1 MIIDTDH
8 LLPISEANAKGISRL
23 AADAESGQEWVLL
36 RNSKPVAAV
45 VGMGKMKRLQEL
57 EDLEEDLRLLA
68 IALAR
73 TLTDNGRRTS
83 FDKVLAHLGITED
96 DLVTPDTGAD

>member
-23 AADAESGQEWVLL
+23 AADAEGGQEWVLL

-45 VGMGKMKRLQEL
+45 VGMGKMRRLQEL
-57 EDLEEDLRLLA
+57 EELEEDLRLLA

-73 TLTDNGRRTS
+73 TLMDSGQRTS
-83 FDKVLAHLGITED
+83 FDMVLAHLGLTED
-96 DLVTPDTGAD
+96 DLVGTDDAT